1 MRLIMGTKHYNYLV
15 RLGLPFPPEEAID
28 THIMSMESEIE
39 KEGSCME
46 EGNYFSFR
54 CGIIQSSLNAIGRCT
69 VNISCKY

>member
-1 MRLIMGTKHYNYLV
+1 MGTKHYNYLV

-46 EGNYFSFR
+46 EGNYFLFR
-54 CGIIQSSLNAIGRCT
+54 CDIIQSSLLLDAH
-69 VNISCKY
+69 